1 MGPGG
6 ADDRPGGVGFADL
19 HALSDSDRTRAV
31 AVVGVPQQVS
41 SRGLVE
47 ALPIATRWADSLP
60 ESEAGLESWGAKVAD
75 DPEFAALMYR
85 TLLTG
90 EMGGQLFVRDIEV
103 PEAGTRTA
111 ALAAVTGEAFFALPF
126 EEAIQAFLARR
137 LISPE
142 EYRQMSARARAMAFS
157 VSRMTSTELVKRV
170 QSVLGRTLEDGGT
183 YREFVASVRTG
194 EVDLGITSTNPGY
207 LANIFRTNTASS
219 YGAGRLRQLTDPV
232 VVAARPFLEFRTARD
247 SRVSTGPE
255 GHAQLEGVV
264 FEQSDPGWRE
274 FSPPLR
280 WQCRCGIVA
289 RRSED
294 VDRSRVVAASSL
306 PRITAPGFG
315 G

>member
-1 MGPGG
+1 M
-6 ADDRPGGVGFADL
+6 
-19 HALSDSDRTRAV
+19 
-31 AVVGVPQQVS
+31 S
-41 SRGLVE
+41 SRGIVE
-47 ALPIATRWADSLP
+47 ALPISERWLDTLEEDLAF
-60 ESEAGLESWGAKVAD
+60 GRLESWGAKVAD
-75 DPEFAALMYR
+75 DPEFSALMYR

-170 QSVLGRTLEDGGT
+170 QSVLGRTLEEGGT
-183 YREFVASVRTG
+183 YREFVAAVRSG

-207 LANIFRTNTASS
+207 LENVFRTNTASS

-232 VVAARPFLEFRTARD
+232 VAAARPYLEFRTARD
-247 SRVSTGPE
+247 ARVSGHGEPVGSKAWKS

-264 FEQSDPGWRE
+264 FEQGDPGWRE

-289 RRSED
+289 RRAED
-294 VDRSRVVAASSL
+294 VDQSRVVAASSL
-306 PRITAPGFG
+306 PRTAITPGFG
-315 G
+315 L